1 MKKKRNEIA
10 QFLVTKRKENHLT
23 QEMFALRSGLSL
35 KAIRSIEQGK
45 VDCRMDTINKAL
57 GMFGCE
63 LGVVRIKRKDDIE
76 I

>member
-1 MKKKRNEIA
+1 MKKKRNDIA
-10 QFLVTKRKENHLT
+10 QFIATKRKENHLT

-35 KAIRSIEQGK
+35 KSVRSIEQGK

-57 GMFGCE
+57 EMFGCE
-63 LGVVRIKRKDDIE
+63 LGVVRMKRKEDIE